1 MHVYWTGLSP
11 RGSPLFGL
19 CDVIISKQT
28 VNLRFGFQIV
38 DRECKKKRA
47 LSRFFQCSFFSSLC
61 IFFSCVPLSE
71 SLKLANFDQIQ
82 VAFKHWCYLNGEW
95 GRKNEHGEGGN
106 EKWEQSR
113 ELEMKLL
120 IGLRFKAGFL
130 PICHFPIPRARP
142 LLHVPVACV
151 QTSPISFVCVCN
163 KGNRR
168 RLHAGNVPRFNNIL
182 LNTIFQLDRILCF
195 VKKWKFA
202 FSDRRNSRLAL
213 LQ

>member
-1 MHVYWTGLSP
+1 MSLWRHQFEIT
-11 RGSPLFGL
+11 
-19 CDVIISKQT
+19 T
-28 VNLRFGFQIV
+28 VNLSFGFQIV

-47 LSRFFQCSFFSSLC
+47 LSRFFYSFFFLLLLLLSVY
-61 IFFSCVPLSE
+61 FFPCVPLSE

-120 IGLRFKAGFL
+120 IGLRFKAGFV

-142 LLHVPVACV
+142 LLHVP
-151 QTSPISFVCVCN
+151 
-163 KGNRR
+163 
-168 RLHAGNVPRFNNIL
+168 RFSNIL
-182 LNTIFQLDRILCF
+182 LNTISQLDRVLCF
-195 VKKWKFA
+195 VKKWRFA
-202 FSDRRNSRLAL
+202 FSDSETPDSPYCNNVIII
-213 LQ
+213 

>member
-1 MHVYWTGLSP
+1 MFTEPAWVPGVLPYLAFVMSSFRNKLSIFVSAFRLWIASVKRSERSPGSSIVLFFLLSVY
-11 RGSPLFGL
+11 
-19 CDVIISKQT
+19 
-28 VNLRFGFQIV
+28 
-38 DRECKKKRA
+38 
-47 LSRFFQCSFFSSLC
+47 
-61 IFFSCVPLSE
+61 FFSCVPLSE

-95 GRKNEHGEGGN
+95 GRKNEHRVGGN
-106 EKWEQSR
+106 KKWEQSR

-163 KGNRR
+163 KGNRG

-195 VKKWKFA
+195 VKKWRFA

>member
-1 MHVYWTGLSP
+1 M
-11 RGSPLFGL
+11 
-19 CDVIISKQT
+19 
-28 VNLRFGFQIV
+28 

-47 LSRFFQCSFFSSLC
+47 LSRFFHCSFFSSLC
-61 IFFSCVPLSE
+61 IFFSCLPLSE

-120 IGLRFKAGFL
+120 IGLRFKAGFV

-142 LLHVPVACV
+142 LLH
-151 QTSPISFVCVCN
+151 F
-163 KGNRR
+163 
-168 RLHAGNVPRFNNIL
+168 PRFSDIL
-182 LNTIFQLDRILCF
+182 LNTISQLDRVIGWIS
-195 VKKWKFA
+195 VIGWRFA
-202 FSDRRNSRLAL
+202 FSDSETPDSLYCNNVIINIKMQKQISQTDIFISRPGPFWTSYFTGPLSTALPLFSSIEAL
-213 LQ
+213 LCDNPYCFPS